1 MALIQKR
8 NGSEDTTMQQLRAR
22 IALDR
27 HALDLAAEEQPQL
40 FLDVAEEHV
49 MAQSRFDAA
58 RDELLRTDARLG
70 REVRAEMEASGNKP
84 TEGKIADAVLG
95 KEAHVAAAEATAKA
109 KITVDE
115 WGALRAA
122 LEHRKSMIRE
132 LATLY
137 ASGYY
142 TAGASSGAK
151 VAVRDKD
158 AVANRERLATDR
170 AKRA

>member
-1 MALIQKR
+1 MSLIAKR
-8 NGSEDTTMQQLRAR
+8 GNGASLLQQLRAR

-40 FLDVAEEHV
+40 FLDVANEHV
-49 MAQSRFDAA
+49 MAQSRHDAA
-58 RDELLRTDARLG
+58 RDELLRIDAELG
-70 REVRAEMEASGNKP
+70 RKVRADMEASGTKP
-84 TEGKIADAVLG
+84 TEGKIADNVLG
-95 KEAHVAAAEATAKA
+95 EQRHVDAANKTAAAKVE
-109 KITVDE
+109 VDE
-115 WGALRAA
+115 WLALRSS

-158 AVANRERLATDR
+158 AAANRERLSVDR
-170 AKRA
+170 AQRK